1 MSIAYLVFKLF
12 QNIVQAKIKQHLTNI
27 WSSIHDKIKYQ
38 WGWVEKSVAYKKQVC
53 MINFVTSHNLK
64 IDCEVINSAN
74 GDMTLK

>member
-1 MSIAYLVFKLF
+1 MIKLS
-12 QNIVQAKIKQHLTNI
+12 TNEAEL
-27 WSSIHDKIKYQ
+27 K
-38 WGWVEKSVAYKKQVC
+38 KSVAYKKQVC